1 MIPIF
6 VLRGEIEE
14 KIKGLYKAEDEEEA
28 LEAMRILMEY
38 EKIKD
43 EEDVWIEIGRDKEW

>member
-14 KIKGLYKAEDEEEA
+14 EIKGVYKAEDEEEA
-28 LEAMRILMEY
+28 LSALEILMEY
-38 EKIKD
+38 ENIKNN
-43 EEDVWIEIGRDKEW
+43 ESVWIEIGRDKEW

>member
-6 VLRGEIEE
+6 VVRGEIEE
-14 KIKGLYKAEDEEEA
+14 EIKGLYKAEDEEEA

-38 EKIKD
+38 ENIK
-43 EEDVWIEIGRDKEW
+43 ENESVWIEIGRDKEW